1 MSSLAVG
8 RGPESELYWL
18 GGLFTAAELAAAD
31 LLLKLRGDE
40 EEEEEEQAA
49 SADTSSYSRRF
60 PSSRREDLAVVDE
73 ESKEERAFEDAATA
87 SVATPFS
94 SRRSASSCCQV
105 SVEAEEEPRRI
116 VKETAPSLGSMELD
130 RRARKRYRM
139 LSELYAATA
148 PVTSSSA
155 SAKKIR
161 KVHGDDGAGTVES
174 SVDQATRN
182 GEGLVAQKGF
192 YVITP

>member
-31 LLLKLRGDE
+31 LLLKLRGDDDE
-40 EEEEEEQAA
+40 AAAA

-60 PSSRREDLAVVDE
+60 PSSRREDLAVVDQE
-73 ESKEERAFEDAATA
+73 TEEERAFEDAATA
-87 SVATPFS
+87 SAATPFS

-105 SVEAEEEPRRI
+105 PVKAEEEPRPI
-116 VKETAPSLGSMELD
+116 LKETAPSLLGSMELD
-130 RRARKRYRM
+130 RRARKRYRL

-155 SAKKIR
+155 SAEKIR
-161 KVHGDDGAGTVES
+161 KVHGDHGAGTVES

-192 YVITP
+192 YVITTP

>member
-8 RGPESELYWL
+8 SGPESELYWL

-40 EEEEEEQAA
+40 EEEEAAA
-49 SADTSSYSRRF
+49 STDTSSYSRRF

-73 ESKEERAFEDAATA
+73 ESKEDRAFEDAATA

-105 SVEAEEEPRRI
+105 SVEAEEEPRPI
-116 VKETAPSLGSMELD
+116 IKETAPSLGSMELD
-130 RRARKRYRM
+130 RRARKRYR
-139 LSELYAATA
+139 LLAELYAATA

-155 SAKKIR
+155 SAKKKIR
-161 KVHGDDGAGTVES
+161 KVHGHDGAGTVES

-182 GEGLVAQKGF
+182 GED
-192 YVITP
+192 

>member
-31 LLLKLRGDE
+31 LLLKLRGDDDE
-40 EEEEEEQAA
+40 AAAA

-60 PSSRREDLAVVDE
+60 PSSRREDLAVVDQE
-73 ESKEERAFEDAATA
+73 TEEERAFEDAATA
-87 SVATPFS
+87 SAATPFS
-94 SRRSASSCCQV
+94 SRR
-105 SVEAEEEPRRI
+105 
-116 VKETAPSLGSMELD
+116 
-130 RRARKRYRM
+130 RARKRYRL

-155 SAKKIR
+155 SAEKIR
-161 KVHGDDGAGTVES
+161 KVHGDHGAGTVES

-192 YVITP
+192 YVITTP

>member
-31 LLLKLRGDE
+31 LLLKLRGDDE
-40 EEEEEEQAA
+40 EEVAA

-87 SVATPFS
+87 SAATPFS

-105 SVEAEEEPRRI
+105 PVEAEEEPRPI

-130 RRARKRYRM
+130 RRARKRHRL

-155 SAKKIR
+155 SAKKKIR

-174 SVDQATRN
+174 SVDQETRN